1 MVVRPRR
8 RRSGG
13 GDGLG
18 PKRRRWR
25 RGAAGAGLRVV
36 AAEMAGWTGKGG
48 DALRVAS
55 GPGWGGLSCVGESG
69 RGPMD
74 QGGSFLRSV
83 WSWEP
88 VPVDR
93 RRS

>member
-36 AAEMAGWTGKGG
+36 AAEMAGRTRKGG

-55 GPGWGGLSCVGESG
+55 GPGWGGLSCVG
-69 RGPMD
+69 
-74 QGGSFLRSV
+74 
-83 WSWEP
+83 
-88 VPVDR
+88 DR
-93 RRS
+93 DGNGYPKPEYPTGITR